1 MKKVIITSA
10 FIIGTTI
17 IYAQKT
23 DADKISKVQTISKED
38 PHNPLVNGIPYNQY
52 KVQVQAADKQRAAQ
66 ETQAKKENEAYKK
79 QNTDIKLPPKPT
91 MVD

>member
-66 ETQAKKENEAYKK
+66 ETQAKKRE
-79 QNTDIKLPPKPT
+79 
-91 MVD
+91 

>member
-52 KVQVQAADKQRAAQ
+52 KAQVQAADKQRAAQ